1 MKISHYMTPK
11 VISAHPEDGIRKT
24 FFLMREHGIRHIPV
38 LDESRRLIGILS
50 DRDLRRPEWVEESLD
65 ISHVY
70 NLDDNLVVKDLMTTD
85 VKVVYTYDSIKK
97 ANRVFIDHRF
107 GALPVLNKEEEL
119 VGMLSAVDVLRAFED
134 YMEQR
139 PLK

>member
-11 VISAHPEDGIRKT
+11 VIAAHPEDGIRKT
-24 FFLMREHGIRHIPV
+24 FFLMREHSIRHIPV
-38 LDESRRLIGILS
+38 LDENRRLIGILS
-50 DRDLRRPEWVEESLD
+50 DRDLRRPEWVEESID

-70 NLDDNLVVKDLMTTD
+70 NLDDTLVVKDLMTTD

-97 ANRVFIDHRF
+97 ANRFFIDHRF
-107 GALPVLNKEEEL
+107 GALPVLNKDEEL

-134 YMEQR
+134 YMVQR

>member
-24 FFLMREHGIRHIPV
+24 FFLMREHSIRHIPV
-38 LDESRRLIGILS
+38 LDENRRLIGIIS

-65 ISHVY
+65 VSHVY
-70 NLDDNLVVKDLMTTD
+70 NLDDNLAVKDLMTTD
-85 VKVVYTYDSIKK
+85 VKVVYTYDSIRK
-97 ANRVFIDHRF
+97 ANRFFIDHRF

-134 YMEQR
+134 YMVQR

>member
-24 FFLMREHGIRHIPV
+24 FFLMREHSIRHIPV
-38 LDESRRLIGILS
+38 LDENRRLIGILS

-65 ISHVY
+65 VSHVY

-97 ANRVFIDHRF
+97 ANRFFIDHRF

-119 VGMLSAVDVLRAFED
+119 VGMLSAIDVLRAFED
-134 YMEQR
+134 YMVQR

>member
-24 FFLMREHGIRHIPV
+24 FFLMREHSIRHIPV
-38 LDESRRLIGILS
+38 LDENRRLIGILS

-65 ISHVY
+65 VSHVY
-70 NLDDNLVVKDLMTTD
+70 NLDDNLAVKDLMTTD
-85 VKVVYTYDSIKK
+85 VKVVYTYDSIRK
-97 ANRVFIDHRF
+97 ANRFFIDHRF

-119 VGMLSAVDVLRAFED
+119 VGMLSAIDVLRAFED
-134 YMEQR
+134 YMVKR

>member
-24 FFLMREHGIRHIPV
+24 FFLMREHSIRHIPV
-38 LDESRRLIGILS
+38 LDENRRLIGIIS

-65 ISHVY
+65 VSHVY
-70 NLDDNLVVKDLMTTD
+70 NLDDNLAVKDLMTTD

-97 ANRVFIDHRF
+97 ANRFFIDHRF

-134 YMEQR
+134 YMVQR

>member
-11 VISAHPEDGIRKT
+11 VISANPEDGIRKT
-24 FFLMREHGIRHIPV
+24 FFLMREHSIRHIPV
-38 LDESRRLIGILS
+38 LDENRRLIGILS

-65 ISHVY
+65 ISHIY

-97 ANRVFIDHRF
+97 ANRFFIDHRF
-107 GALPVLNKEEEL
+107 GALPVLNKEDEL
-119 VGMLSAVDVLRAFED
+119 VGMLSAIDVLRAFED
-134 YMEQR
+134 YMVQR

>member
-24 FFLMREHGIRHIPV
+24 FFLMREHSIRHIPV
-38 LDESRRLIGILS
+38 LDENRRLIGILS

-65 ISHVY
+65 VSHVY

-97 ANRVFIDHRF
+97 ANRFFIDHRF

-134 YMEQR
+134 YMVQR

>member
-24 FFLMREHGIRHIPV
+24 FFLMREHSIRHIPV
-38 LDESRRLIGILS
+38 LDENRRLIGIIS

-65 ISHVY
+65 VSHVY
-70 NLDDNLVVKDLMTTD
+70 NLDDNLAVKDLMTTD

-97 ANRVFIDHRF
+97 ANRFFIDHRF

-119 VGMLSAVDVLRAFED
+119 VGMLSAIDVLRAFED
-134 YMEQR
+134 YMVKR

>member
-24 FFLMREHGIRHIPV
+24 FFLMREHSIRHIPV
-38 LDESRRLIGILS
+38 LDENRRLIGILS

-65 ISHVY
+65 VSHVY
-70 NLDDNLVVKDLMTTD
+70 NLDDNLAVKDLMTTD

-97 ANRVFIDHRF
+97 ANRFFIDHRF

-134 YMEQR
+134 YMVQR

>member
-11 VISAHPEDGIRKT
+11 VIAAHPEDGIRKT
-24 FFLMREHGIRHIPV
+24 FFLMREHSIRHIPV

-65 ISHVY
+65 ISHIY
-70 NLDDNLVVKDLMTTD
+70 NLDDNLAVKDLMTTD

-97 ANRVFIDHRF
+97 ANRFFIDHRF
-107 GALPVLNKEEEL
+107 GALPVLNKEDEL
-119 VGMLSAVDVLRAFED
+119 VGMLSAIDVLRAFED
-134 YMEQR
+134 YMVQK

>member
-24 FFLMREHGIRHIPV
+24 FFLMREHSIRHLPV
-38 LDESRRLIGILS
+38 LDENRRLIGILS

-65 ISHVY
+65 VSHVY
-70 NLDDNLVVKDLMTTD
+70 NLDDNLAVKDLMTTD

-97 ANRVFIDHRF
+97 ANRFFIDHRF

-119 VGMLSAVDVLRAFED
+119 VGMLSAIDVLRAFED
-134 YMEQR
+134 YMVQR

>member
-11 VISAHPEDGIRKT
+11 VISANPEDGIRKT
-24 FFLMREHGIRHIPV
+24 FFLMREHSIRHIPV
-38 LDESRRLIGILS
+38 LDENRRLIGILS

-65 ISHVY
+65 ISHIY

-97 ANRVFIDHRF
+97 ANRFFIDHRF

-134 YMEQR
+134 YMVQR

>member
-24 FFLMREHGIRHIPV
+24 FFLMREHSIRHIPV
-38 LDESRRLIGILS
+38 LDENRRLIGILS

-65 ISHVY
+65 VSHVY
-70 NLDDNLVVKDLMTTD
+70 NLDDNLAVKDLMTTD

-97 ANRVFIDHRF
+97 ANRFFIDHRF

-119 VGMLSAVDVLRAFED
+119 VGMLSAIDVLRAFED
-134 YMEQR
+134 YMVKR

>member
-11 VISAHPEDGIRKT
+11 VITAHPEDGIRKT
-24 FFLMREHGIRHIPV
+24 FFLMRENRIRHIPV
-38 LDESRRLIGILS
+38 LDDQRRLVGILS
-50 DRDLRRPEWVEESLD
+50 DRDLRRPEWVDEDLD
-65 ISHVY
+65 ISHIY

-85 VKVVYTYDSIKK
+85 VQVVYTYDSIRK
-97 ANRVFIDHRF
+97 ANRAFIEHRF

-134 YMEQR
+134 YMVER
-139 PLK
+139 PLR

>member
-70 NLDDNLVVKDLMTTD
+70 NLDDNLAVKDLMTTD

-97 ANRVFIDHRF
+97 ANRFFIDHRF

>member
-11 VISAHPEDGIRKT
+11 VITAHPEDGIRKT
-24 FFLMREHGIRHIPV
+24 FFLMRENRIRHIPV
-38 LDESRRLIGILS
+38 LDDRRRLVGILS
-50 DRDLRRPEWVEESLD
+50 DRDLRRPEWVDEAHD
-65 ISHVY
+65 IAHSY

-85 VKVVYTYDSIKK
+85 VQVVYTYDSIKK
-97 ANRVFIDHRF
+97 ANRVFIEHRF

-119 VGMLSAVDVLRAFED
+119 VGMLSAVDVLRAFDD
-134 YMEQR
+134 YMVER

>member
-24 FFLMREHGIRHIPV
+24 FFVMREHGIRHIPV

-65 ISHVY
+65 VSHVY

-97 ANRVFIDHRF
+97 ANRFFIDHRF

>member
-24 FFLMREHGIRHIPV
+24 FFLMREHSIRHIPV
-38 LDESRRLIGILS
+38 LDENRRLIGILS

-65 ISHVY
+65 VSHVY
-70 NLDDNLVVKDLMTTD
+70 NLDDNLAVKDLMTTD
-85 VKVVYTYDSIKK
+85 VKVVYTYDSIRK
-97 ANRVFIDHRF
+97 ANRFFIDHRF

-134 YMEQR
+134 YMVQR

>member
-11 VISAHPEDGIRKT
+11 VIAAHPEDGIRKT
-24 FFLMREHGIRHIPV
+24 FFLMREHSIRHIPV
-38 LDESRRLIGILS
+38 LDENRRLIGILS
-50 DRDLRRPEWVEESLD
+50 DRDLRRPEWVEESID

-97 ANRVFIDHRF
+97 ANRFFIDHRF
-107 GALPVLNKEEEL
+107 GALPVLNKEDEL
-119 VGMLSAVDVLRAFED
+119 VGMLSAIDVLRAFED
-134 YMEQR
+134 YMVQK

>member
-11 VISAHPEDGIRKT
+11 VISANPEDGIRKT
-24 FFLMREHGIRHIPV
+24 FFLMREHSIRHIPV
-38 LDESRRLIGILS
+38 LDENRRLIGILS

-65 ISHVY
+65 ISHIY

-97 ANRVFIDHRF
+97 ANRFFIDHRF
-107 GALPVLNKEEEL
+107 GALPVLNKEDEL

>member
-11 VISAHPEDGIRKT
+11 VICAHPEDGIRKT

-38 LDESRRLIGILS
+38 LDEQRRLIGILS
-50 DRDLRRPEWVEESLD
+50 DRDLRRPEWVDESLD

-70 NLDDNLVVKDLMTTD
+70 HLDDNLVVKDLMTTD

-97 ANRVFIDHRF
+97 ANRFFIDHRF